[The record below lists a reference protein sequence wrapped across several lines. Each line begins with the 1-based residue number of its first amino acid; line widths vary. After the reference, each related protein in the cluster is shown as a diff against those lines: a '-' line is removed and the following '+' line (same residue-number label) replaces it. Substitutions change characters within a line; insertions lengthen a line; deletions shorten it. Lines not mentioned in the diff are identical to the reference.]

1 MKRLML
7 AVLVVASVAVSAQS
21 YLANVTVAIDATVG
35 GVGFSSS
42 DISAGSGHP
51 QATGASCVSDASG
64 GAFRYRVD
72 GSAPTSSVGV
82 EVQPADT
89 LVLNGPTVLQNF
101 KGIRTGS
108 TSASLKCVL
117 WGN

>member
-1 MKRLML
+1 MKLSVLLL
-7 AVLVVASVAVSAQS
+7 ALGVTLGAQS

-42 DISAGSGHP
+42 DIAAGSGHP
-51 QATGASCVSDASG
+51 QAEGASCVSDASG

-72 GSAPTSSVGV
+72 GSAPTTSVGV
-82 EVQPADT
+82 EVQPGAT
-89 LVLNGPTVLQNF
+89 LVLNGNAVLRNF
-101 KGIRTGS
+101 RGIRTGS